1 MVRKAHLSLLKCLV
15 LKKMEVIDNSRMKRT
30 NLIFIIGAEAKNDRL
45 FYKIYVKMELI
56 KLCLKTTGVFSMPV
70 NFYINVVAFNNG

>member
-1 MVRKAHLSLLKCLV
+1 MV

-56 KLCLKTTGVFSMPV
+56 NKV
-70 NFYINVVAFNNG
+70 II

>member
-1 MVRKAHLSLLKCLV
+1 MV

-45 FYKIYVKMELI
+45 YLQD
-56 KLCLKTTGVFSMPV
+56 LCENG
-70 NFYINVVAFNNG
+70 INSKVII

>member
-1 MVRKAHLSLLKCLV
+1 MV

-45 FYKIYVKMELI
+45 FYMIYVKMELI
-56 KLCLKTTGVFSMPV
+56 KL
-70 NFYINVVAFNNG
+70 